1 MTMTEQIIEVIEEIT
16 PDRVELV
23 LIEIEKHG
31 GHRGHHHPHLVSVT
45 VDGEPKQVH
54 PGRYRV
60 SVFKKA
66 VGVDPTYELE
76 EMEGGKLVPLAD
88 DAHIRI
94 RGCESFISHVRG
106 GASS

>member
-1 MTMTEQIIEVIEEIT
+1 MPEQIIEVTEEIT
-16 PDRVELV
+16 PDHVELV
-23 LIEIEKHG
+23 LMEIEKHG
-31 GHRGHHHPHLVSVT
+31 GHRGQHHPHLVFVT
-45 VDGEPKQVH
+45 VDSEPKQVR
-54 PGRYRV
+54 PGRYLV
-60 SVFKKA
+60 TVFKKA

-76 EMEGGKLVPLAD
+76 EVEEGKLVPLAD

>member
-1 MTMTEQIIEVIEEIT
+1 MEELIIEEIT
-16 PDRVELV
+16 PEQVELV
-23 LIEIEKHG
+23 IAEIERHG
-31 GHRGHHHPHLVSVT
+31 GHGAHHHHHPHLVMVT
-45 VDGEPKQVH
+45 VDTHPKQVR

-76 EMEGGKLVPLAD
+76 EKIDGKLVPLAD
-88 DAHIRI
+88 DAHIVI
-94 RGCESFISHVRG
+94 KGGEVFFSHVRG

>member
-1 MTMTEQIIEVIEEIT
+1 MEEQVIETVEEISLG
-16 PDRVELV
+16 DVELV

-31 GHRGHHHPHLVSVT
+31 GHRGRRHSHLVEVT
-45 VDGEPKQVH
+45 VDGEPKQVRA
-54 PGRYRV
+54 GRYRV

-76 EMEGGKLVPLAD
+76 EVRDGVLVPLAD
-88 DAHIRI
+88 DEHIRI
-94 RGCESFISHVRG
+94 HGCESFVSHVRG

>member
-1 MTMTEQIIEVIEEIT
+1 MSEEIIELIEEIT

-23 LIEIEKHG
+23 LIEIESHG
-31 GHRGHHHPHLVSVT
+31 GHRGHHHQHLVCVT

-60 SVFKKA
+60 TVFKKA

-76 EMEGGKLVPLAD
+76 KIEDGKLVPLAD

-94 RGCESFISHVRG
+94 RGCESFVSHVRG

>member
-1 MTMTEQIIEVIEEIT
+1 MEEQIIEVVEEIT
-16 PDRVELV
+16 LGDVELV

-31 GHRGHHHPHLVSVT
+31 GHRGHRHPHLVQVT
-45 VDGEPKQVH
+45 VDGEEKQVRA
-54 PGRYRV
+54 GRYLV

-76 EMEGGKLVPLAD
+76 EIKDGTLVPLAD
-88 DAHIRI
+88 DAHVRI
-94 RGCESFISHVRG
+94 HGCESFVSHVRG